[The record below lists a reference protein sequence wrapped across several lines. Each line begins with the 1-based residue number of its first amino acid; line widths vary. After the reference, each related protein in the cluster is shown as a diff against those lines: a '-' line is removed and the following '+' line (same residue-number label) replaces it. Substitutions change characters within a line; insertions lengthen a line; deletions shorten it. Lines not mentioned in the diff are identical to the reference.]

1 MLYGNDRW
9 GYGFNKVTYLQISKK
24 NDMAKQAIKKG
35 AGIKKKG
42 LASWKQ
48 STGMDA
54 ENAKT
59 VSSVSNANKPQ
70 EWFIMPKAFQNG
82 LHIPGLPMDTVI
94 SVIGHSNSG
103 KSTLVN
109 HAIVAAQRQGYIPV
123 IIDTEN
129 SFSFQY
135 AMAMG
140 FEAEPVY
147 GKVEV
152 EEVDPE
158 TGEITTRKEEQVV
171 HWEGNF
177 VYYNNRLL
185 CERFGDNNYA
195 KGTKEKT
202 KRKIAVIEDV
212 AMAINELLDAQDSG
226 EIDQGFLF
234 VWDSVGSIGCY
245 KEYANGKLGNP
256 MWTAAAMGPAFNMIV
271 NDRIPSS
278 RKVSSPYNNT
288 FLYVNR
294 VWLDNT
300 TNPVGPPSLQ
310 TRGGKTLKWSVRMEI
325 LMGGQL
331 TAGIK
336 RLTATAKGLN
346 YSYGIET
353 KIKVLKNHL
362 DAPHN
367 VCYEGK
373 LVASDIGFID
383 IEDLE
388 DYKKNHISVI
398 LKQLNEAGNGAVSVT
413 EGDVQFVEED
423 AGDSE

>member
-1 MLYGNDRW
+1 MGQP
-9 GYGFNKVTYLQISKK
+9 V
-24 NDMAKQAIKKG
+24 KKG
-35 AGIKKKG
+35 AGIKKAKG
-42 LASWKQ
+42 LSSWKKNKE
-48 STGMDA
+48 MDA
-54 ENAKT
+54 ETAKKVT
-59 VSSVSNANKPQ
+59 AVSNANKPQ
-70 EWFIMPKAFQNG
+70 GWLLMPKAFQNC
-82 LHIPGLPMDTVI
+82 LKLPGISLNSVT

-103 KSTLVN
+103 KSTLIN

-135 AMAMG
+135 AQVMG

-152 EEVDPE
+152 EKVDPE
-158 TGEITTRKEEQVV
+158 TGEITTRKEEQIVY
-171 HWEGNF
+171 WDGNF
-177 VYYNNRLL
+177 IYYNNRLL
-185 CERFGDNNYA
+185 CERFGDIDYA
-195 KGTKEKT
+195 KGAKLKT

-212 AMAINELLDAQDSG
+212 AMAINELLDAQDNG
-226 EIDQGFLF
+226 EIDQGFVF

-256 MWTAAAMGPAFNMIV
+256 MWTAAAMGPAFNTIV

-278 RKVSSPYNNT
+278 KKVSSKYDNT
-288 FLYVNR
+288 FIYVNR

-300 TNPVGPPSLQ
+300 TNPLGPPSIQ
-310 TRGGKTLKWSVRMEI
+310 TRGGKTLKWSVRLEI

-373 LVASDIGFID
+373 LIASDLGFID

-388 DYKKNHISVI
+388 DYKKNHISAI
-398 LKQLNEAGNGAVSVT
+398 LKELNNANTSNVEIT
-413 EGDVQFVEED
+413 ESDVEFVEEEGVE
-423 AGDSE
+423 GD

>member
-1 MLYGNDRW
+1 
-9 GYGFNKVTYLQISKK
+9 
-24 NDMAKQAIKKG
+24 MAQPIKKG
-35 AGIKKKG
+35 AGIKKRANG
-42 LASWKQ
+42 LSSWKK
-48 STGMDA
+48 TNGMDSSSA
-54 ENAKT
+54 KEINA
-59 VSSVSNANKPQ
+59 VSNANKEQ
-70 EWFIMPKAFQNG
+70 RWLIMPKAFQDC
-82 LHIPGLPMDTVI
+82 LKIPGLPMNTVI

-109 HAIVAAQRQGYIPV
+109 HAIVSAQRQGLIPV

-135 AMAMG
+135 AKAMG
-140 FEAEPVY
+140 FEAEPVM
-147 GKVEV
+147 G
-152 EEVDPE
+152 EVDVEDVDPD
-158 TGEITTRKEEQVV
+158 TGEITTHKETQVV
-171 HWEGNF
+171 HWEGDF

-185 CERFGDNNYA
+185 CERFGDNDYA
-195 KGTKEKT
+195 KGTKSKT

-212 AMAINELLDAQDSG
+212 ASAINELLDAQDAG
-226 EIDQGFLF
+226 EIDQGFVF
-234 VWDSVGSIGCY
+234 VWDSVGSIGCF

-278 RKVSSPYNNT
+278 KKVSSKYDNT
-288 FLYVNR
+288 MIYVNR

-300 TNPVGPPSLQ
+300 TNPVGPPILQ

-373 LVASDIGFID
+373 VIASDLGFIGMD
-383 IEDLE
+383 ELE
-388 DYKKNHISVI
+388 NYKKDHINVI
-398 LKQLNEAGNGAVSVT
+398 LKQLNEASKGGSKIT
-413 EGDVQFVEED
+413 EKDVEFVESDEEE
-423 AGDSE
+423 AL